1 MAAHVPKQVT
11 TRARGSAVS
20 AGVPIVAAKITVPGV
35 PGWAVSRPRITE
47 LIVQGT
53 RWCPLT
59 VVTGPAGAGKTT
71 ALALWAA
78 AQPGMVAWV
87 GVDEFDNRPA
97 KLAIGVWLTVV
108 AIRYYRKLGKPKP
121 PKKPPGWQT
130 HVDNMTPWYA
140 IVLGPLTQ
148 PWALIAA
155 GVTVIVEAKLSSW
168 QSYLA
173 LALFCVIATS
183 SILAMEI
190 YAGFRPQ
197 PAQQFLAR
205 LRHWI
210 DTHTDQ
216 VIIIVSLVLGFWLIG
231 NSIYYIVT

>member
-1 MAAHVPKQVT
+1 M
-11 TRARGSAVS
+11 
-20 AGVPIVAAKITVPGV
+20 I
-35 PGWAVSRPRITE
+35 
-47 LIVQGT
+47 
-53 RWCPLT
+53 
-59 VVTGPAGAGKTT
+59 
-71 ALALWAA
+71 
-78 AQPGMVAWV
+78 
-87 GVDEFDNRPA
+87 
-97 KLAIGVWLTVV
+97 
-108 AIRYYRKLGKPKP
+108 AIRHYQKMGKPKP
-121 PKKPPGWQT
+121 PKKPPRWQT
-130 HVDNMTPWYA
+130 HIDNMTPWYA
-140 IVLGPLTQ
+140 IGLGPLTQ

-190 YAGFRPQ
+190 LDAGFRPQ
-197 PAQQFLAR
+197 PAQAFLAR

-216 VIIIVSLVLGFWLIG
+216 VIIIVSLVLGFWLVG